1 LRTHTTSALPLVQ
14 ISAQRRTCF
23 DVGDD
28 GGCSPATLLVD
39 LEPERGELGVDTC
52 TFADGLT
59 VGEALAALA
68 LNIAQLAS
76 TLIWQRR
83 LQAEMVET
91 GYDEAKTKLLL
102 ATNWIRTA
110 AFPVQALLATVIV
123 VQALA

>member
-1 LRTHTTSALPLVQ
+1 
-14 ISAQRRTCF
+14 
-23 DVGDD
+23 
-28 GGCSPATLLVD
+28 
-39 LEPERGELGVDTC
+39 
-52 TFADGLT
+52 LT